1 MKIDLEQLSQTAF
14 KETEFFFCCWDPE
27 QPIDLDLGGNHP
39 FDVYQQDDFWIV
51 SSKTNSTIGSL
62 ISKHKNNCLLFRG
75 YDLDLSVHSY
85 STNNEKEKL
94 LDGAVLN
101 NGVYSYINYDFQKKS
116 LQVKSDPFGVSPL
129 YTRKVGN
136 RHFFA
141 SHPVL
146 IKQETDKPDLISFLS
161 LIQNGFIFGD
171 RSYYQEISRVAAG
184 TEISFNS
191 TEVNEQRW
199 FDFSC
204 LPKGTESITEQS
216 FIKVEKACQSAI
228 DKCLKLQQE
237 QIIIPFSSGYD
248 SRRFFASL
256 QKRKVDFKAV
266 TSQSY
271 HSKNGKLY
279 DIDAPFSS
287 LIAQH
292 FDVETTII
300 PATEPDKLSKDL
312 DKRNELIGSESFMH
326 SWSIPLFNWL
336 GKEPPSIIFDG
347 LSGDTFGNG
356 GFEFTG
362 LHESANDDIE
372 IVLKAMVNKDL
383 FSNLN
388 KSWPSVTDYTEAF
401 RKEMMK
407 IPLSLNQVELVF
419 LQFRGRRAISPWIT
433 MMQPPGHVVV
443 FPYYDLN
450 FVNACMSY
458 HPAKKLATFFQKEC
472 LKRFWPEYYDFK
484 GSRNLPKDF
493 SPLDDGIAKS
503 RVKAEKDWL
512 KNSRD
517 VEVKLM
523 KSLSIKNTL
532 LRKTAKHLPVINK
545 RRNWL
550 FEPLS
555 KLLKFEE
562 SSRTIIKINP

>member
-1 MKIDLEQLSQTAF
+1 M
-14 KETEFFFCCWDPE
+14 
-27 QPIDLDLGGNHP
+27 
-39 FDVYQQDDFWIV
+39 
-51 SSKTNSTIGSL
+51 
-62 ISKHKNNCLLFRG
+62 
-75 YDLDLSVHSY
+75 HSY

-94 LDGAVLN
+94 LDGEVLN

-136 RHFFA
+136 KQFFA

-146 IKQETDKPDLISFLS
+146 IKQQTDKPDLISFLS

-171 RSYYQEISRVAAG
+171 RSYYQEINRVAAG
-184 TEISFNS
+184 TEISLTS
-191 TEVNEQRW
+191 TAVNEQSW

-228 DKCLKLQQE
+228 DKCLKLEQE
-237 QIIIPFSSGYD
+237 QIVLPFSSGYD

-256 QKRKVDFKAV
+256 KKRKVDFKAV
-266 TSQSY
+266 TSQSF
-271 HSKNGKLY
+271 HSKDGKLY
-279 DIDAPFSS
+279 DIDAPCAAH
-287 LIAQH
+287 IAQH
-292 FDVETTII
+292 FGIETTVI
-300 PATEPDKLSKDL
+300 PATESEQLSNDL

-326 SWSIPLFNWL
+326 SWSIPLFKWL

-356 GFEFTG
+356 GFEFAG

-388 KSWPSVTDYTEAF
+388 KSWPSVAEYTEAF
-401 RKEMMK
+401 KKEMMK
-407 IPLSLNQVELVF
+407 MPLSLNQVELVF

-450 FVNACMSY
+450 FINTCMAY
-458 HPAKKLATFFQKEC
+458 HPAQKLATFFQKEC
-472 LKRFWPEYYDFK
+472 LKRFWPEYYNFP
-484 GSRNLPKDF
+484 GSRDLPKNF
-493 SPLDDGIAKS
+493 PPIKETVAKS
-503 RVKAEKDWL
+503 IEKSESDWL
-512 KNSRD
+512 KNT
-517 VEVKLM
+517 VAEETKLTNL
-523 KSLSIKNTL
+523 LSIKCYL
-532 LRKTAKHLPVINK
+532 LRKLTNNTPGMNK
-545 RRNWL
+545 KRSWL

-555 KLLKFEE
+555 SLLKFNEK
-562 SSRTIIKINP
+562 SKSIIKVNS